1 MTAWDISLVV
11 NRKSNFLC
19 IAARA
24 ALVIIR
30 WHLSSYMP
38 EPRILRNAPPTP
50 HKKFMV
56 GGRSV
61 QAVMPSPHHLKFLP
75 HGFP

>member
-1 MTAWDISLVV
+1 MTAWDVSLVV

-24 ALVIIR
+24 ALVVIR

-38 EPRILRNAPPTP
+38 EPRILRNAPLPP
-50 HKKFMV
+50 IKNLWLV
-56 GGRSV
+56 GGQFRLLCRH
-61 QAVMPSPHHLKFLP
+61 PII
-75 HGFP
+75 